1 MFQPNSRWSPC
12 KILCTLKAA
21 LDENDVFQ
29 NIQNSNQSI
38 SLYSSA
44 VEKLQMYSSL
54 LFM

>member
-1 MFQPNSRWSPC
+1 MFQPNSRWPPY

-38 SLYSSA
+38 SPHSSA
-44 VEKLQMYSSL
+44 VEKLQM
-54 LFM
+54 